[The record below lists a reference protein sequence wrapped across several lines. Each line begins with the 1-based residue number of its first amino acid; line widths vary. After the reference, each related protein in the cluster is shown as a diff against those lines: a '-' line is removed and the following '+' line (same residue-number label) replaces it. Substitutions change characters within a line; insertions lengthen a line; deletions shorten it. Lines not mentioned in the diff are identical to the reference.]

1 MQVTNRNAR
10 EEVPFGDVPMSGGFI
25 YNDKVFMKVTLPDGK
40 PAAVLMK
47 SGETTIFKATVF
59 VYPISMEA
67 FYS

>member
-25 YNDKVFMKVTLPDGK
+25 YQDQVFMKVKLPDGR

-47 SGETTIFKATVF
+47 SGESIIFKATQF